1 MSGMP
6 AEIADSYPDLV
17 LRAVLAPIALRR
29 WVRQRER
36 QSG

>member
-1 MSGMP
+1 MQP
-6 AEIADSYPDLV
+6 AEIADSYADFV
-17 LRAVLAPIALRR
+17 LRAVLAPTAPRR